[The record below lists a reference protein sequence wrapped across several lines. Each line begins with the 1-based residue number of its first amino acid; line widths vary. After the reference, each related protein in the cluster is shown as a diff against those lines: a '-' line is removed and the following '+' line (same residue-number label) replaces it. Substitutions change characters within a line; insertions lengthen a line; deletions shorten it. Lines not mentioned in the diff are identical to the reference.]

1 MKILLTGAS
10 GFVGRHVLD
19 ALASGG
25 NQVLALT
32 RQNLN
37 ADSVLLLKGDLDNL
51 KSLKP
56 MIIEFQPDAVIHLAW
71 QDIPD
76 YSQQMSRL
84 NLKLSIDFLDFIL
97 ANTDCNKIIT
107 AGSCWEYGKKQGA
120 CNESD
125 TVIIKNYFTWAKHA
139 LNQYLSIKCA
149 EKGVTLNWF
158 RIFYVYGPGQREG
171 SLIPTLIKSI
181 GESKTPSIKTP
192 MNKND
197 FVYVGD
203 VAKAFG
209 KAVEIDLPSGIYNL
223 GSGVSVSVYDVCR
236 IVERQL
242 LGSMTISKNV
252 LNIGEKDEIVNFW
265 ADMSKTKKALNMF
278 CDTPLEEGIKLHTH
292 SLQTEVYA

>member
-19 ALASGG
+19 ALAGSG

-32 RQNLN
+32 RQNIN
-37 ADSVLLLKGDLDNL
+37 TDSIQLLRGDLDNL
-51 KSLKP
+51 KFLKP
-56 MIIEFQPDAVIHLAW
+56 MIIEFQPEAVIHLTW
-71 QDIPD
+71 QGIPD
-76 YSQQMSRL
+76 YSRKMSRL
-84 NLKLSIDFLDFIL
+84 NLNLSIDFLDFIL
-97 ANTDCNKIIT
+97 ADTDCNKIIA
-107 AGSCWEYGKKQGA
+107 AGSCWEYGKQQGA

-125 TVIIKNYFTWAKHA
+125 TVIINNYFTWAKHA

-149 EKGVTLNWF
+149 EKDVTLNWF

-181 GESKTPSIKTP
+181 GESKTLSIKTP